1 MDTNASV
8 QPHQSSNSRAD
19 LELLHG
25 AVDIHVHH
33 GPDLYPRIQDHLELA
48 RSAQAAGFRAL
59 RLKCHNF
66 PTTQLAVMT
75 QKEVDGIDV
84 FGSIVCN
91 LHVGGMNPIAV

>member
-1 MDTNASV
+1 MENEV
-8 QPHQSSNSRAD
+8 PGQSTPARAIRPD

-59 RLKCHNF
+59 CLK
-66 PTTQLAVMT
+66 
-75 QKEVDGIDV
+75 
-84 FGSIVCN
+84 
-91 LHVGGMNPIAV
+91 